1 MASLVIPDQLESWE
15 WHFPEVPELV
25 RGCLE
30 PQADSWAFRSGEQP
44 ALHLPQPKASNRGD
58 SSPLSSFVCT
68 RHYPESSH
76 WGYSQEVMGHFCT
89 ENFPELEEEKL
100 IQILATKISI

>member
-76 WGYSQEVMGHFCT
+76 WGCSQEGGKGRIAFRKDYS
-89 ENFPELEEEKL
+89 FLW
-100 IQILATKISI
+100 